1 MMTKENIKKILLI
14 CAAVIVMLTLA
25 LNISLL
31 WVGVLTLYSVFE
43 PVIIGFCLAFILN
56 LLVNLFEKRVFSKLS
71 NEKARRRTLIRI
83 LSIICTLIVFI
94 LAVALI
100 LLVIIPQVTKTV
112 SSIVASLPQF
122 ADRAMVWIRDTL
134 ERFGVTTE
142 RITNIVL
149 GGEAVMDKITAFAQN
164 NLNGVLKSVVS
175 FGGAAFGVT
184 SDIFFGLF
192 IAIYFLFDKD
202 RISMQCKRLL
212 RAVFKKKAYGCLSH
226 VGSIAYKSFSN
237 FIGGQ
242 LIEAVI
248 LALLCLI
255 GMLIFRFPYAPV
267 VSVLIG
273 VTALIPI
280 VGAWVGGA
288 LSALLILTND
298 PPKALW
304 FLLFFIIL
312 QQLEGNFI
320 YPRVVGKQ
328 IGLPGVW
335 VLLAVVIGSG
345 ISGAV
350 GALIAVPLSS
360 VLYTLATEYVIK
372 TEKTND
378 SAVE

>member
-1 MMTKENIKKILLI
+1 MTKENIKKILLI
-14 CAAVIVMLTLA
+14 AAAIILMLTAAFNIPA
-25 LNISLL
+25 LWSGIL
-31 WVGVLTLYSVFE
+31 VLYSVLE

-56 LLVNLFEKRVFSKLS
+56 LLVVLFEKRVFFKLS
-71 NEKARRRTLIRI
+71 TEKKSRKKLIRL
-83 LSIICTLIVFI
+83 LSIISTLIVFV

-100 LLVIIPQVTKTV
+100 LLVIIPQVSKTV

-122 ADRAMVWIRDTL
+122 ADRAIAWMRDIL
-134 ERFGVTTE
+134 QRFGMTTE

-149 GGEAVMDKITAFAQN
+149 GGEAVMDKLTTFAQT

-202 RISMQCKRLL
+202 RVTSQCKRLL
-212 RAVFKKKAYGCLSH
+212 AAIFKKKVYGKMSH
-226 VGSIAYKSFSN
+226 VGNIAYKSFSG

-248 LALLCLI
+248 LAILCFI

-280 VGAWVGGA
+280 VGAWIGGG
-288 LSALLILTND
+288 LSALLILTSD
-298 PPKALW
+298 PAKALW
-304 FLLFFIIL
+304 FLVFFIIL

-335 VLLAVVIGSG
+335 VLLAVVVGTG
-345 ISGAV
+345 FLGAA

-372 TEKTND
+372 SEKSDDT
-378 SAVE
+378 AVE

>member
-14 CAAVIVMLTLA
+14 AAVIILMLTAAFNILA
-25 LNISLL
+25 L
-31 WVGVLTLYSVFE
+31 WHGVLILYSVFE

-56 LLVNLFEKRVFSKLS
+56 LLVNLFEKRVFFKLS
-71 NEKARRRTLIRI
+71 TPKKSRKRLIRV

-122 ADRAMVWIRDTL
+122 ADRAMVWTRDML
-134 ERFGVTTE
+134 ERFGMTTE

-149 GGEAVMDKITAFAQN
+149 GGEAVMDKITAFAQT

-202 RISMQCKRLL
+202 RILSQCKRLL
-212 RAVFKKKAYGCLSH
+212 NAIFKKKVYGKMSH
-226 VGSIAYKSFSN
+226 VGTIAYKSFSG

-248 LALLCLI
+248 LALLCFI

-288 LSALLILTND
+288 LSALLILTNN
-298 PPKALW
+298 PVKALW

-345 ISGAV
+345 FMGAA

-378 SAVE
+378 TSLE